1 MSNPEVQRGGNERS
15 AEVAGEAAGEQ
26 LKKLHEQLEKTSE
39 NKESQSERIRSAE
52 KSVESIMSKEA
63 GKEKKG
69 SEPASQP
76 TPHATKKQRKSSYK
90 KTMDQV
96 QSELSAP
103 SRAFSKVI
111 HNPAV
116 EKTSDAIGGT
126 IARPNALL
134 AGAITATF
142 LSLAVYLVAR
152 YYGYPLSQ
160 SESIIAFAL
169 GWALGIIYDY
179 SRLMVRGRRG

>member
-1 MSNPEVQRGGNERS
+1 MSRTVARHDITRRSPRVAQPSSSAGGCIVTPAPTAYPLRMIF
-15 AEVAGEAAGEQ
+15 EA
-26 LKKLHEQLEKTSE
+26 
-39 NKESQSERIRSAE
+39 
-52 KSVESIMSKEA
+52 
-63 GKEKKG
+63 
-69 SEPASQP
+69 
-76 TPHATKKQRKSSYK
+76 PHATKKQRKSSYK

-111 HNPAV
+111 HTPAV